1 MQTLDLLK
9 LPLAGSALI
18 EASAGTGKTYTIA
31 ALYLRLVL
39 GHPQAVPLLPPQIL
53 VVTFTEA
60 ATSEL
65 KGRIR
70 ARLADAAR
78 FFLEPSSDADSFLQQ
93 LAAEFPKEQ
102 WSSCAQQLALAAQ
115 WMDDAAISTIHGWC
129 NRMLTEHAFDSGA
142 AFDLQLNTDLSD
154 LKLQVVE
161 DYWRSFIYPLPLAQY
176 RLLQQKVSDPAHLL
190 QCLLPL
196 WNQPLETFDTPPAQ
210 LLQAEIVDKQTALS
224 AIKQPFS
231 DWIDELEQLIDAGR
245 AAGLTVNTKLRA
257 DYVSRWL
264 TALRLWRDT
273 PELEM
278 PDLGAGLQRLTPTGI
293 ADAWKGQAPEHPI
306 LIAIANLPEDIA
318 ALPDAMQG
326 IRKHAIAWCLH
337 RFTAQKNQLGL
348 MGFDDL
354 LSGLQQA
361 LQQPNGDVLAE
372 RIRQQFPFALID
384 EFQDTDP
391 IQFSIFDRIYQLAA
405 QRTDSGILLIGDPKQ
420 AIYGFRGA
428 DIYTYLEA
436 KAKTQGHHYGLDTN
450 FRSTQAMVQA
460 VNAMFSKAEQRPSG
474 RGAFL
479 FRGAQTDLSF
489 VPVHAKGR
497 AEVLK
502 WPAQLPALAVRYL
515 KGDDKPLA
523 KASYLT
529 QMAGICAAE
538 ISLLLQAGQL
548 NTCGFSK
555 ENQLVGVLPRDIAVL
570 VNNQQEAD
578 AIRKALAQY
587 QIRSVYLSDKG
598 SVFESPMAHDLW
610 LWLDACAE
618 PRNQLKVRSALAS
631 ASLRWSYSMLAR
643 LQDDE
648 WFMEQQLD
656 LFLQYHAL
664 WQKSGVLPLV
674 RRLMSDFQVA
684 EHLAQYPDAE
694 RRLTD
699 LLHLAALL
707 QQASRLLDGER
718 ALLRYFAQQRS
729 GVGVVE
735 VDSVKLQL
743 ESDEA
748 LVRVVTIHKSKG
760 LEYPLV
766 FLPFICAAREVDAK
780 KLPYRFYENG
790 RYQLAHVSDER
801 TFKLATEQRLA
812 EDLRK
817 LYVAMTRAQHY
828 CWLGLAP
835 QKELSAIGYLIADEG
850 ELDPAQIGTQL
861 ELWLSTTD
869 WPEVDLKPANL
880 ALSAANFVDLTSSQ
894 QLTDYAVMPSRQRVA
909 WWTASYSAIASGV
922 ENAEHKGSEL
932 YQELSA
938 EPREWTEP
946 VTAPDFSEDFI
957 RGADAGTLLH
967 GELEWAGEQ
976 GFANIAQAPEQWR
989 AHLVET
995 LIALNLLSESKDG
1008 WQRRFLRSEAGQ
1020 SPYFESAE
1028 AAVAPMWQWLVSL
1041 LSVPLLPDQTA
1052 LSGLTQ
1058 TKVELEFWISADKVS
1073 TKQLDALLSKYL
1085 WPGLSRPELD
1095 ARLVNGM
1102 LKGFIDLSF
1111 MQNGQYYVADYKSN
1125 FLASGRYSDN
1135 ELIEVMLAKRYDLQ
1149 TACYGLAMHRLLKS
1163 RKADYQP
1170 ALHLGPAVYWFLRG
1184 SAKANHGVLRID
1196 LPIALISALDD
1207 MFKGIAVVPQQ
1218 VEAI

>member
-39 GHPQAVPLLPPQIL
+39 GHPQAAPLLPPQIL
-53 VVTFTEA
+53 VVTFTDA

-78 FFLEPSSDADSFLQQ
+78 FFLAPSADADSFLQQ
-93 LAAEFPKEQ
+93 LAAEFPPEQ
-102 WSSCAQQLALAAQ
+102 WPSCAQQLALAAQ

-154 LKLQVVE
+154 LQLQIVE
-161 DYWRSFIYPLPLAQY
+161 DYWRSFIYPLPLTEF
-176 RLLQQKVSDPAHLL
+176 RLLQQKLTDPAELL
-190 QCLLPL
+190 QRLLPM
-196 WNQPLETFDTPPAQ
+196 WHQPIAAFDTPPAQ
-210 LLQAEIVDKQTALS
+210 LLQAEVIEKKRALN
-224 AIKQPFS
+224 AIKQPFAK
-231 DWIDELEQLIDAGR
+231 WIDELEELIAAGR
-245 AAGLTVNTKLRA
+245 AAGLTINTKLRA

-264 TALRLWRDT
+264 DALRFWRDS

-278 PDLGAGLQRLTPTGI
+278 PELGSGLQRLTPEGL
-293 ADAWKGQAPEHPI
+293 ADAWKGQAPEHPV
-306 LIAIANLPEDIA
+306 LLAIADLPRAIA
-318 ALPDAMQG
+318 ALPDAMHG
-326 IRKHAIAWCLH
+326 IRQHALSWCLQ
-337 RFTAQKNQLGL
+337 RFAAQKQQLGL

-354 LSGLQQA
+354 LSGLQHA
-361 LQQPNGDVLAE
+361 LAQPNGEVLAE

-391 IQFSIFDRIYQLAA
+391 TQFSIFDRIYQLSA

-428 DIYTYLEA
+428 DIYTYLQA
-436 KAKTQGHHYGLDTN
+436 KAKTQGHHFGLDTN

-460 VNAMFSKAEQRPSG
+460 VNTLFGQAEQRASG

-479 FRGAQTDLSF
+479 FRGAATDLSF
-489 VPVHAKGR
+489 VAVHAKGR
-497 AEVLK
+497 AEVLE
-502 WPAQLPALAVRYL
+502 WQAPLPALAVRYL
-515 KGDDKPLA
+515 ETDGKPLA
-523 KASYLT
+523 KAGYLE
-529 QMAGICAAE
+529 QMAGVCAAE

-548 NTCGFSK
+548 NQCSFVQ
-555 ENQLVGVLPRDIAVL
+555 ENQRVGVLPKDIAVL
-570 VNNQQEAD
+570 VNNQQEAN
-578 AIRKALAQY
+578 AIRKALADS

-598 SVFESPMAHDLW
+598 SVYDSPMAHDLW

-631 ASLRWSYSMLAR
+631 ASLRWSYPMLAR

-656 LFLQYHAL
+656 LFMQYHGV

-674 RRLMSDFQVA
+674 RRLMSDFQIA

-699 LLHLAALL
+699 LLHLAGLL

-729 GVGVVE
+729 GVGALE
-735 VDSVKLQL
+735 ADSIKLQL

-766 FLPFICAAREVDAK
+766 FLPFICATREVDAK

-790 RYQLAHVSDER
+790 SYQLAHSLDER
-801 TFKLATEQRLA
+801 TFALATEQRLA

-835 QKELSAIGYLIADEG
+835 QKELSAIGYLIAEDG
-850 ELDPAQIGTQL
+850 VLDPEHIGSQL
-861 ELWLSTTD
+861 QSWLATAD
-869 WPEVDLKPANL
+869 WPHVDLQKANQAL
-880 ALSAANFVDLTSSQ
+880 AAVSFVDLTSQ
-894 QLTDYAVMPSRQRVA
+894 QPLADYAVMPSRQRLA

-922 ENAEHKGSEL
+922 ENAEYKGSEL
-932 YQELSA
+932 YQELAA
-938 EPREWTEP
+938 EPKEWAEP
-946 VTAPDFSEDFI
+946 VQAADFSEDFI

-976 GFANIAQAPEQWR
+976 GFANIAKAPELWR
-989 AHLVET
+989 EHLIET
-995 LIALNLLSESKDG
+995 LKVLNLISETNEG
-1008 WQRRFLRSEAGQ
+1008 WQRRFLRSEQGQ
-1020 SPYFESAE
+1020 SPVFESAE

-1041 LSVPLLPDQTA
+1041 LAVPLLSQKTPLT
-1052 LSGLTQ
+1052 GLAQ
-1058 TKVELEFWISADKVS
+1058 TKVELEFWISAARVS
-1073 TKQLDALLSKYL
+1073 TRQLDTLLSKYL
-1085 WPGLSRPELD
+1085 WPGLARPELD

-1125 FLASGRYSDN
+1125 FLASGQYTER

-1149 TACYGLAMHRLLKS
+1149 AACYGLAMHRILKS

-1184 SAKANHGVLRID
+1184 SAKANHGVLLVD
-1196 LPIALISALDD
+1196 LPIALILALDE
-1207 MFKGIAVVPQQ
+1207 MFKGHSTMPQQ
-1218 VEAI
+1218 VDAI

>member
-1 MQTLDLLK
+1 MQALDLLK
-9 LPLAGSALI
+9 LPLSGSALI

-39 GHPQAVPLLPPQIL
+39 GHPQAAPLLPPQIL

-78 FFLEPSSDADSFLQQ
+78 YFAAPSDDADSFLQQ

-102 WSSCAQQLALAAQ
+102 WPNCAQQLALAAQ

-142 AFDLQLNTDLSD
+142 AFDLQLTTDLSD

-176 RLLQQKVSDPAHLL
+176 RLLQQKVKDPDQLL
-190 QCLLPL
+190 QCLLPM
-196 WNQPLETFDTPPAQ
+196 WDQPVEAFSTLPEQ
-210 LLQAEIVDKQTALS
+210 LLIAEAAEKQQKLT
-224 AIKQPFS
+224 AIKQPFFR
-231 DWIDELEQLIDAGR
+231 WIDELEQLIAAGR
-245 AAGLTVNTKLRA
+245 AQGLTVNTKLRA
-257 DYVSRWL
+257 DYVSRWMS
-264 TALRLWRDT
+264 ALRLWRDT
-273 PELEM
+273 PELES
-278 PDLGAGLQRLTPTGI
+278 PDLGSGLSRLTPEGM
-293 ADAWKGQAPEHPI
+293 ADAWKGQVPAHPVFQ
-306 LIAIANLPEDIA
+306 AIADLPQAIA
-318 ALPDAMQG
+318 ALPDAMIG
-326 IRKHAIAWCLH
+326 IRKHALAWCTQ
-337 RFTAQKNQLGL
+337 RFAGLKAQAGI

-354 LSGLQQA
+354 LSELQQA
-361 LQQPNGDVLAE
+361 LLQEHGAVLAQ

-391 IQFSIFDRIYQLAA
+391 IQFSIFDQIYQLEA
-405 QRTDSGILLIGDPKQ
+405 QRADSGILLIGDPKQ

-428 DIYTYLEA
+428 DIYTYLAA
-436 KAKTQGHHYGLDTN
+436 KQKTQGHHYGLDTN
-450 FRSTQAMVQA
+450 FRSTDAMVQA
-460 VNAMFSKAEQRPSG
+460 VNTMFSQAEQRATG

-479 FRGAQTDLSF
+479 FRGAETDLSF
-489 VPVHAKGR
+489 VQVKAKGR
-497 AEVLK
+497 AEQLV
-502 WPAQLPALAVRYL
+502 WHGELPALAIRYL
-515 KGDDKPLA
+515 QSDGKPLA

-529 QMAGICAAE
+529 QMAGVCAAE

-548 NTCGFSK
+548 NQCGFSRDQ
-555 ENQLVGVLPRDIAVL
+555 QLIGVMPRDIAVL

-578 AIRKALAQY
+578 AIRKALAQC

-618 PRNQLKVRSALAS
+618 PRNQTKVRSALAS
-631 ASLRWSYSMLAR
+631 ASLRWSYAMLAR

-656 LFLQYHAL
+656 LFLQYHSL

-699 LLHLAALL
+699 LLHLASLL

-718 ALLRYFAQQRS
+718 ALLRYFSLQRS

-735 VDSVKLQL
+735 ADSVKLQL

-748 LVRVVTIHKSKG
+748 LVRIVTIHKSKG

-780 KLPYRFYENG
+780 KLPYRYYEHG
-790 RYQLAHVSDER
+790 RYQLSYTLDER
-801 TFKLATEQRLA
+801 TFALATEQRLA

-828 CWLGLAP
+828 CWLGLAA
-835 QKELSAIGYLIADEG
+835 QKELSAIGYLIAEDG
-850 ELDPAQIGTQL
+850 MLSPDHIAAQLQSWLVSANWPA
-861 ELWLSTTD
+861 
-869 WPEVDLKPANL
+869 VDLQSADL
-880 ALSAANFVDLTSSQ
+880 MLSAVNFVDSTQ
-894 QLTDYAVMPSRQRVA
+894 QQPLGDYAVMPSRQRVP

-922 ENAEHKGSEL
+922 EHAEHKGGEL
-932 YQELSA
+932 YQELAA
-938 EPREWTEP
+938 EQREWSEP
-946 VTAPDFSEDFI
+946 VSAPDFSEDFI

-976 GFANIAQAPEQWR
+976 GFSNIAQAPEQWR
-989 AHLVET
+989 AHLIET
-995 LIALNLLSESKDG
+995 LIAYNLLRETKDG

-1020 SPYFESAE
+1020 SALFPSAE
-1028 AAVAPMWQWLVSL
+1028 VAVAPMWQWLVSL

-1052 LSGLTQ
+1052 LRGLAQ
-1058 TKVELEFWISADKVS
+1058 SKVELEFWISANKVS
-1073 TKQLDALLSKYL
+1073 TRQLDVLLSTYL
-1085 WPGLSRPELD
+1085 WPGQSRPELD
-1095 ARLVNGM
+1095 TRLVNGM

-1125 FLASGRYSDN
+1125 FLPSGRYTEN

-1149 TACYGLAMHRLLKS
+1149 AACYGLAMHRLLKS

-1170 ALHLGPAVYWFLRG
+1170 TLHLGPAIYWFLRG
-1184 SAKANHGVLRID
+1184 SAKTNYGVLKVD

-1207 MFKGIAVVPQQ
+1207 LFIGTALLPQK
-1218 VEAI
+1218 VASI